1 MSQKVWAGKLDF
13 PAQEPSCSALEN
25 ELQAELNDTE
35 GVVHR
40 VGDDAESRAGRSA
53 VWRSEL
59 GVIEEIED
67 LGAELDVQPLH
78 DRSALEHREVK
89 IDYALLPKR
98 RVSAGFVAEGP
109 WIVWCTDVAIVSA
122 GRCEAGGVEPGG
134 PLPAE
139 GTPTLVLVAPW
150 DVVRPKGTDA

>member
-1 MSQKVWAGKLDF
+1 MPPYRAGREFFHRPTYSPGVYPLRSRQQAHERLPAGNMSQKVWAGKLDF

-25 ELQAELNDTE
+25 ELQAELYDTE

-53 VWRSEL
+53 VWRPEL

-98 RVSAGFVAEGP
+98 RVSAGFVAE
-109 WIVWCTDVAIVSA
+109 
-122 GRCEAGGVEPGG
+122 
-134 PLPAE
+134 
-139 GTPTLVLVAPW
+139 
-150 DVVRPKGTDA
+150 